1 LSVGPRK
8 ISGMPGFGDP
18 GGYQRWSGNR
28 GRVYCSPRVIRCVRV
43 RARVCVYA
51 VYTRIPR
58 VLFPTATSECFT
70 DNEPIMY
77 YIIAGARNTVVVVV
91 VYCVFCY
98 YYYYYYYTNKSTTH
112 LPLCIFLYTSLSR
125 TRTHKHTHLI

>member
-1 LSVGPRK
+1 MRA
-8 ISGMPGFGDP
+8 
-18 GGYQRWSGNR
+18 
-28 GRVYCSPRVIRCVRV
+28 CA
-43 RARVCVYA
+43 RARVCVCVYA

-98 YYYYYYYTNKSTTH
+98 YYYYYTNKSTTH
-112 LPLCIFLYTSLSR
+112 LPLCIFLYNSLSR